1 MIDLTKLDDNQITAE
16 INKIKNKRG
25 EIEKELHNLE
35 KQIYNL
41 ETSYLQ
47 DTHHIGNLVKGWS
60 GYLSSR
66 APQSTKKVRLKD
78 SDRIFSLSSVDAIE
92 NIEAD
97 SKRDR
102 KRIRKK
108 FHPYKIQKSSRGNS
122 RRSIRGDE
130 GDVNF

>member
-1 MIDLTKLDDNQITAE
+1 MPQEDEMIDLTKLDDNQITAE

-66 APQSTKKVRLKD
+66 FVVHLFTIFNEKK
-78 SDRIFSLSSVDAIE
+78 
-92 NIEAD
+92 N
-97 SKRDR
+97 
-102 KRIRKK
+102 
-108 FHPYKIQKSSRGNS
+108 
-122 RRSIRGDE
+122 
-130 GDVNF
+130 